1 MQLGKPPER
10 FATTRTSVTLTVGL
24 RGQPSHVR
32 ATQSFG
38 ASTVQGAQGNGFA
51 SSQRFTSAAI
61 CAQTRR
67 FTQGIRSGEREVPWS
82 SAQRIEVVGERG
94 LEPPTSTSQTWR
106 STGLS
111 YPPSGQSV
119 TNQRRGHRKPKGY
132 RYDDGTVMSNPQ
144 SHLRRAVIVS
154 AVRTPT
160 GRFLGGL
167 SSFTAPQLGG
177 IAIRGA
183 VERARIDPGSVDGV
197 YMGSVLQAGLGM
209 APARQA
215 MLHAGL
221 PEHVPAATINKVCGS
236 SLMAVAL
243 AAQQIMLGEA
253 EVIVAGGMESMSN
266 APHLFPSLRSGHKA
280 GDATLRDAMI
290 LDGLWSPWDDKH
302 VGYSAEAIA
311 KRDGVSREAQD
322 NWALRSHQRAIA
334 AIDGGAFR
342 DEIVPIS
349 IPGKRDKPTTIFD
362 TDECPRRDTT
372 ASALASLRPAFTK
385 LHDDTFEPT
394 VTAGNASQ
402 LADGASA
409 LVVMSE
415 GRAQGLGISP
425 LARYVASANAAVA
438 PQWLFEAPVPTVNR
452 LLAKTGT
459 RLADFDLFELN
470 EAYAAQM
477 VADNRALRWD
487 EDRVN
492 VHGGAIALGHPLGAS
507 GSRILATLIHALIR
521 RGGTRGIASA
531 CLGGGEAFAI
541 AVERP

>member
-1 MQLGKPPER
+1 M
-10 FATTRTSVTLTVGL
+10 
-24 RGQPSHVR
+24 
-32 ATQSFG
+32 
-38 ASTVQGAQGNGFA
+38 
-51 SSQRFTSAAI
+51 
-61 CAQTRR
+61 
-67 FTQGIRSGEREVPWS
+67 
-82 SAQRIEVVGERG
+82 VGERG

-111 YPPSGQSV
+111 YSPSAQSV
-119 TNQRRGHRKPKGY
+119 TNGWLFHPKPTCPGY
-132 RYDDGTVMSNPQ
+132 DVGTIMTNRQ
-144 SHLRRAVIVS
+144 SHLRQAVIVS
-154 AVRTPT
+154 AVRTPI
-160 GRFLGGL
+160 GRFLGSL
-167 SSFTAPQLGG
+167 ASFTAPQLGG
-177 IAIRGA
+177 IAIRSA
-183 VERARIDPGSVDGV
+183 VERARIDPASVDGV
-197 YMGSVLQAGLGM
+197 FMGTVLQAGLGM

-221 PEHVPAATINKVCGS
+221 PNRVPAATINKVCGS
-236 SLMAVAL
+236 GLMAVAL

-253 EVIVAGGMESMSN
+253 DVMVAGGMESMSN
-266 APHLFPSLRSGHKA
+266 APHLFPGLRTGQKA

-290 LDGLWSPWDDKH
+290 LDGLWSPWADEH

-322 NWALRSHQRAIA
+322 SWALRSHQRAVSA
-334 AIDGGAFR
+334 TDDGAFL

-349 IPGKRDKPTTIFD
+349 IAGKRGSPTVLIGA
-362 TDECPRRDTT
+362 DECPRRDTS
-372 ASALASLRPAFTK
+372 ASALASLRPAFTN
-385 LHDDTFEPT
+385 HRDEPFEPS

-409 LVVMSE
+409 LVVMSAD
-415 GRAQGLGISP
+415 RANDLGVTP

-438 PQWLFEAPVPTVNR
+438 PEWLFEAPVPTIHR

-459 RLADFDLFELN
+459 TLSDFDLFELN

-477 VADNRALRWD
+477 VADNRALHWD

-492 VHGGAIALGHPLGAS
+492 VNGGAIALGHPLGAS

-521 RGGTRGIASA
+521 RGGSRGIASA
-531 CLGGGEAFAI
+531 CLGGGEAFAS